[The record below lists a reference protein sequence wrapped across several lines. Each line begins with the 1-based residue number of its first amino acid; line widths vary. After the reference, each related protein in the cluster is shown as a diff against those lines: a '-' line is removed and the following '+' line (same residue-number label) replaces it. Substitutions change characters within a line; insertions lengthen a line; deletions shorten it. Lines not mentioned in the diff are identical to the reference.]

1 VQIKDDLTTTFNRS
15 TGFTLGA
22 VELSGALYKNNG
34 YDGIATTDIVTKL
47 SKIGAFKAD
56 SILLKVVIQ
65 SNDINGNYFN
75 TAKASAATIFGNIN
89 IVSNDPI
96 LNPNNT
102 TLRKPT
108 QFEVPKLD
116 VIVPEGFSPNN
127 DGFDDTWIII
137 RPFGTILNVK
147 VFNRWG
153 NEVYRN
159 ENYLNDW
166 RGKGVVN
173 FMGEDLPEGTYFY
186 TVEATDSNGNKKQLA
201 GPLLIKK

>member
-1 VQIKDDLTTTFNRS
+1 M
-15 TGFTLGA
+15 
-22 VELSGALYKNNG
+22 
-34 YDGIATTDIVTKL
+34 
-47 SKIGAFKAD
+47 
-56 SILLKVVIQ
+56 VIQ

-153 NEVYRN
+153 
-159 ENYLNDW
+159 
-166 RGKGVVN
+166 K
-173 FMGEDLPEGTYFY
+173 
-186 TVEATDSNGNKKQLA
+186 
-201 GPLLIKK
+201 